1 IASIKFNA
9 VQLLF
14 DSFKRSGAA
23 GGMGGGKSNHTM
35 TPLEAIASLEVL
47 QTIIDVVASP
57 IFVKDREHRWVL
69 MNDSMCKLIG
79 FARGEMIGKSD
90 FDFVPAQQAEVFWA
104 IDDRVFLT
112 GEENQNEEEIND
124 QNGNVRTIV
133 THKLLVHVGEDHIP
147 LLVGVINDIT
157 PFREAEAHS
166 RYLALH
172 DSLSGLA
179 NRTLLN
185 DAVDKALAGMGRT
198 GWRCALLYVDL
209 DRFKDVN
216 DRL

>member
-1 IASIKFNA
+1 
-9 VQLLF
+9 
-14 DSFKRSGAA
+14 
-23 GGMGGGKSNHTM
+23 M

-112 GEENQNEEEIND
+112 GEENQNEEETAPCRH
-124 QNGNVRTIV
+124 Q
-133 THKLLVHVGEDHIP
+133 
-147 LLVGVINDIT
+147 
-157 PFREAEAHS
+157 
-166 RYLALH
+166 
-172 DSLSGLA
+172 
-179 NRTLLN
+179 
-185 DAVDKALAGMGRT
+185 
-198 GWRCALLYVDL
+198 
-209 DRFKDVN
+209 
-216 DRL
+216 